1 MMIEMMVEMIEYR
14 ISPAVSSEALNE
26 LFATA
31 WAGHLTKD
39 FAAELERS
47 LFYICAFSGSRL
59 IGFVKVISDAGV
71 HAFLL
76 DTTVH
81 KVFQHQGIGRALVTR
96 AIQESRGRGFHW
108 LHVDYDPHLE
118 SFYQSSG
125 FEPTLAGL
133 VKLS

>member
-1 MMIEMMVEMIEYR
+1 MMVDMIDYQL
-14 ISPAVSSEALNE
+14 SPVISSEALNE

-31 WAGHLTKD
+31 WDGHETKE

-47 LFYICAFSGSRL
+47 LFYICAYSGSRL
-59 IGFVKVISDAGV
+59 VGFVKVISDAGV

-81 KVFQHQGIGRALVTR
+81 NDFQHQGIGRELVIR
-96 AIQESRGRGFHW
+96 AIAESRARSCDW
-108 LHVDYDPHLE
+108 LHVDFEEHLE
-118 SFYQSSG
+118 NFYQSCG
-125 FEPTLAGL
+125 FKPTLAGL

>member
-1 MMIEMMVEMIEYR
+1 MILGIEYQ
-14 ISPAVSSEALNE
+14 INPNVSSEALNE

-31 WAGHLTKD
+31 WDGHMTTD
-39 FAAELERS
+39 FALELERS
-47 LFYICAFSGSRL
+47 LFFICAFSGSRL

-81 KVFQHQGIGRALVTR
+81 KEFQHQGIGRELVTR
-96 AIQESRGRGFHW
+96 AIAGSRARGCDW
-108 LHVDYDPHLE
+108 LHVDFEDHLE
-118 SFYQSSG
+118 NFYQSCG
-125 FEPTLAGL
+125 FKPTLAGL